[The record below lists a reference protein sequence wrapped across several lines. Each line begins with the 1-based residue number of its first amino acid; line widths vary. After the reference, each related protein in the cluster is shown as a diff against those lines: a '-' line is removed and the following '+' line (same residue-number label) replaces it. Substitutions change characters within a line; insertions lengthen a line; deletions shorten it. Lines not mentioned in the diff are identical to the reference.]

1 MLKRIMIVLIGV
13 IVSSGCIDRYRV
25 IHVPLELDSPC
36 EFAKFTEAE
45 KDSMSEAVG
54 VKIDS
59 NQNNCYENDK
69 ANQKIIEV
77 HNEEHRR

>member
-1 MLKRIMIVLIGV
+1 MIKRIMIVLIGA

-59 NQNNCYENDK
+59 NQNNCYVNDK
-69 ANQKIIEV
+69 ANQAIIKK
-77 HNEEHRR
+77 HNEEHK